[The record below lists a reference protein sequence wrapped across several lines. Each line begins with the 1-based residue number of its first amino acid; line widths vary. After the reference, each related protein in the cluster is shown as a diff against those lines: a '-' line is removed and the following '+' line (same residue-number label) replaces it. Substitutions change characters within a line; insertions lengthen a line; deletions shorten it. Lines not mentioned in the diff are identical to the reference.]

1 MDESY
6 VKQDFAQAQDHLFA
20 TRACIISHNVLRQT
34 GGGQQEQPTR
44 ALRASIQALCA
55 VQGPLDRALSQQA
68 EIYQVPFSGTVEI
81 RGTVA
86 EESCSDL
93 GGGGGGGARTATTHT
108 RRKRLHL
115 SFSKGKESILP
126 LKAPPTHPPTN
137 ERLLSFPFLLSF
149 VVSRFFF
156 PQSLSSSTVVRERGG
171 HSDLATWVG
180 GWGQVSPWV

>member
-1 MDESY
+1 MVSSFWFAFGEWMDESY

-93 GGGGGGGARTATTHT
+93 GGGGGGGKDGDDTHKKEASSSQLFK
-108 RRKRLHL
+108 RQRKH
-115 SFSKGKESILP
+115 
-126 LKAPPTHPPTN
+126 PPTQGTTHPPTH
-137 ERLLSFPFLLSF
+137 ERTLAVLSVSSFFRRVSFLLSSISLF
-149 VVSRFFF
+149 FHSR
-156 PQSLSSSTVVRERGG
+156 EGKGG
-171 HSDLATWVG
+171 SF
-180 GWGQVSPWV
+180 